1 MSINYQTSSLCLIY
15 EGKCIEILKGNLKD
29 IDNITKKEVSK
40 FDLLRELISNNSLD
54 REVRHL
60 LLKIS
65 EELPP
70 SYLLDDEYNGF
81 NFFITTKNL
90 SKTIVLP
97 ILYNQY
103 KLDNKDITKRQ
114 PSNENLYQILS
125 LYNKKIET
133 NPDNKNIIHDIL
145 RIQSDIMKGNL
156 FDESLHYQ
164 ELDEK
169 KQNGMWLDDD
179 TYRYYNNLKL
189 KIRNIK
195 SRDELLEK
203 LLKNL
208 EQTYYKKRSLFII
221 KKLRENELS
230 EFNSLIALANN
241 NEYEALLPELSEKT
255 KSLRK

>member
-1 MSINYQTSSLCLIY
+1 MGINYQNSSLCLIY
-15 EGKCIEILKGNLKD
+15 EGKCIEILKKNLKE
-29 IDNITKKEVSK
+29 IDGITKSEISK
-40 FDLLRELISNNSLD
+40 FDLLRCLISNNNLNV
-54 REVRHL
+54 EVKHL
-60 LLKIS
+60 LSKIS

-81 NFFITTKNL
+81 NFFITTKHS

-97 ILYNQY
+97 VLYSQY
-103 KLDNKDITKRQ
+103 KLDDKYITI
-114 PSNENLYQILS
+114 SSEENLYQTLS

-133 NPDNKNIIHDIL
+133 DPDNKNIIHDIL

-156 FDESLHYQ
+156 FDESLQYQ

-169 KQNGMWLDDD
+169 MQNGMWLDDD
-179 TYRYYNNLKL
+179 TYRYYNNLNF

-221 KKLRENELS
+221 KKLHENELS

-241 NEYEALLPELSEKT
+241 NEYGILLPELLEKT